1 MKKIG
6 CLSSKYVDTC
16 IIIDE
21 LWLISSGGGR
31 GGGGLIFGGGRGE
44 KKIISLDDKLTRK
57 ILSAGRGEKHNLK

>member
-31 GGGGLIFGGGRGE
+31 GGGLIIGRRRVE

>member
-31 GGGGLIFGGGRGE
+31 GGGLIFGRRRVE